1 MGLGAL
7 HVRFDAGY
15 LDLERFDPVL
25 EFVHRQGIEILFR
38 QRDERIIGF
47 TWKEFVQ
54 VHGQNR

>member
-1 MGLGAL
+1 MSLGAL
-7 HVRFDAGY
+7 HMRFDAS
-15 LDLERFDPVL
+15 DFRFQGVDPLL
-25 EFVHRQGIEILFR
+25 EFVDGQRIEILFR